1 LRDRKRLFEQGNAGA
16 IPKQTGLAGCRQSSV
31 VQGRFRRLFGCQTVI
46 VPLASVRKMDT
57 IVPTFF
63 PMGFN
68 NLA

>member
-1 LRDRKRLFEQGNAGA
+1 MGFEQGNADA
-16 IPKQTGLAGCRQSSV
+16 APKQTGLAGYRQSSV
-31 VQGRFRRLFGCQTVI
+31 VQGRFRRLFRRQAVKE
-46 VPLASVRKMDT
+46 PLASVRKMDT